1 MCARI
6 LPKDLAISIE
16 QQFPDGLTPDDI
28 AILRAIKDSIPDA
41 DARSPTEVLE
51 FVAKA
56 VGAYTAKVIEPSD
69 CTE

>member
-1 MCARI
+1 MCSDPSER
-6 LPKDLAISIE
+6 PSDLDRTTI
-16 QQFPDGLTPDDI
+16 PDGLSPDDI

-56 VGAYTAKVIEPSD
+56 VGAYNAKVIEPPD